1 MVRESRSSWVLRNMR
16 ESREISSNERNIS
29 FVNELNGKIYK
40 ELLYSL
46 GEDEIIKLSKENK
59 ILCNNVKELQ
69 QQLQNAYI
77 RIKNLTSNSDQMEL
91 F

>member
-40 ELLYSL
+40 ELLYSF